1 MMTNMMTNTMNTVN
15 TTSDAARAAAA
26 CCACTASHT
35 ALLFVMDAAVAASII
50 ICAILG
56 LIILTLPSHAP
67 MAPTVAA

>member
-1 MMTNMMTNTMNTVN
+1 MMTNMMNNMN
-15 TTSDAARAAAA
+15 TTSDAACAAAV

-35 ALLFVMDAAVAASII
+35 ALLFVMDAAVAVSII

-56 LIILTLPSHAP
+56 LVILTLSSHAP

>member
-1 MMTNMMTNTMNTVN
+1 MMTNTMNTAAN
-15 TTSDAARAAAA
+15 TTRDAACDAAV

-56 LIILTLPSHAP
+56 LIILTLTSHAP

>member
-1 MMTNMMTNTMNTVN
+1 MMTNMMNSVN
-15 TTSDAARAAAA
+15 TTRDAACAAAV

-35 ALLFVMDAAVAASII
+35 ALLFVMDAAVAVSII

-56 LIILTLPSHAP
+56 LVILTLSSHAP